1 MQVLEKALHLF
12 AIASGG
18 QGGRFLKKLPPLDPP
33 AKTFIKRQI
42 TFHGGEPLVAGIDFY
57 RKALPMI
64 YEILGNNVSIGM
76 QSNLWALNE
85 EFRSL
90 LSEYNIGISTSID
103 GPEHINDTQRC
114 PGYFDKTF
122 SGIDLLHRSGISPGI
137 IATFTKYSA
146 KYYREVFDFFVNNHM
161 HFSVHGAVKPI
172 GSKNDSI
179 YLDADRYA
187 QLLLG
192 LLDLYVKNL
201 DKIKI
206 STLDTMIKN
215 ISYDESGL
223 CTFSRCIGDYL
234 AVTPGGEIYSCNRF
248 VGNKEFSLGN
258 VNRIEGMV
266 DIENS
271 WGWQRLMEWQDTIDK
286 ECADCLHKNIC
297 HGGCPYAG
305 FSAGNGKP
313 SRDPFCEAYKKVYSY
328 ILDRATDEFFS
339 DENYQKF
346 LQGGLKNEGWK
357 GGRIE
362 GENLRRLKASKAGL
376 QENSNALHDFLNFA
390 AFSTGSVH
398 SKKPSGGPQGL
409 IGPPC
414 HGAGRRRQG
423 GSLLKIMNNEPHP
436 YDIKRN
442 AKIVLAS
449 AFFGTSSKLER
460 LADLFFNNGLSSSR
474 EGTLS
479 ALKRLY
485 SQVINPAEKLNN
497 LYIHITNQC
506 GLSCSFC
513 YAQAGNNAA
522 GEFLPVDKIIRIIE
536 DGSMMGFRKVIIT
549 GGEPTI
555 YHDFL
560 SLVRG
565 IERLKTGGGIAPIVL
580 RTNLTGEF
588 TGNTID
594 LISEVFDEI
603 AVSLEG
609 SREYHDMRRGKG
621 TYDAVMKNLQRFNDE
636 VRKQKISLAAV
647 FDFKNTPTG
656 IIENEKQHIMDI
668 KNHLGLK
675 KIRFLPLLPIGRA
688 KNMDLSRDRAE
699 PMSVSQWIR
708 YGSFPGSNCGIGYVI
723 MINPD
728 GNVYPCHVYA
738 SQGYYLENIYEK
750 NLKEIV
756 NSKKYLDL
764 RAINVDKIEKCRQ
777 CSMRYLCGGG
787 CRVWENE
794 DCSDWYER
802 AQSLVNE
809 SIEILGGY
817 FPVCR

>member
-1 MQVLEKALHLF
+1 MSMQVLEKALRLF

-18 QGGRFLKKLPPLDPP
+18 QGAHGMGDLLIKNYKLHYTNYKQKINKKFLPGGPGGAVFSKSAPPGRR
-33 AKTFIKRQI
+33 RQI
-42 TFHGGEPLVAGIDFY
+42 TFHGGEPLLAGIDFY
-57 RKALPMI
+57 RKALPI
-64 YEILGNNVSIGM
+64 IFEILGNNVNIGM

-122 SGIDLLHRSGISPGI
+122 SGIDLLHCNGISPGS

-146 KYYREVFDFFVNNHM
+146 KYYREVFDFFVDKNM

-179 YLDADRYA
+179 YLDADEYA
-187 QLLLG
+187 RLLLG

-234 AVTPGGEIYSCNRF
+234 AVTPGGELYSCNRF
-248 VGNKEFSLGN
+248 IGNKEFSLGN
-258 VNRIEGMV
+258 INRIEGMA

-271 WGWQRLMEWQDTIDK
+271 SGWKRLIEWQDVIDK

-339 DENYQKF
+339 DENYQK
-346 LQGGLKNEGWK
+346 LLRGVQGGG
-357 GGRIE
+357 
-362 GENLRRLKASKAGL
+362 
-376 QENSNALHDFLNFA
+376 FLEK
-390 AFSTGSVH
+390 S
-398 SKKPSGGPQGL
+398 
-409 IGPPC
+409 PP
-414 HGAGRRRQG
+414 GRRRQE
-423 GSLLKIMNNEPHP
+423 GSLLKIMNDEPHP

-442 AKIVLAS
+442 AKIILAS
-449 AFFGTSSKLER
+449 AFFGTGNKLDR
-460 LADLFFNNGLSSSR
+460 LADLFFDNGLSSSR
-474 EGTLS
+474 QGTLS

-513 YAQAGNNAA
+513 YAQAGNNVE

-536 DGSMMGFRKVIIT
+536 DGSLLGFRKVVIT
-549 GGEPTI
+549 GGEPLV

-560 SLVRG
+560 LLVRG
-565 IERLKTGGGIAPIVL
+565 IEQLKTGRGIPPVVL

-603 AVSLEG
+603 VVSLDG
-609 SREYHDMRRGKG
+609 SREYHDMKRGKG
-621 TYDAVMKNLQRFNDE
+621 TYDAVMKNLQCFNDE
-636 VRKQKISLAAV
+636 VRNQKISLAAV
-647 FDFKNTPTG
+647 FDFKNTPKE

-668 KNHLGLK
+668 KNHLDLK

-699 PMSVSQWIR
+699 PMSISQWIR
-708 YGSFPGSNCGIGYVI
+708 YGSFPGSNCGIGYVV
-723 MINPD
+723 MINPE

-738 SQGYYLENIYEK
+738 NQGYYLGNIDEK
-750 NLKEIV
+750 NLKEIID
-756 NSKKYLDL
+756 SKKYLDL
-764 RAINVDKIEKCRQ
+764 RGINVDKIEKCRE
-777 CSMRYLCGGG
+777 CTMRYLCGGG

-794 DCSDWYER
+794 DCSDLYDR